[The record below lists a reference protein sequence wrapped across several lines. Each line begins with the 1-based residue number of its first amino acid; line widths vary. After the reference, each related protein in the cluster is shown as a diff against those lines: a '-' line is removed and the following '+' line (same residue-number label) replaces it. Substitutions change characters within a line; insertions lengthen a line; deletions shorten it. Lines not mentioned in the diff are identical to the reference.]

1 MAKNE
6 KKSEEFEFVY
16 VGFTTEELR
25 KLGLSTATK
34 RDARSDVRK
43 KFGLAPSSRKKKVLG
58 LTMEQIAKL
67 NVKPNEDGKYSYK
80 ELAEALTKKAGI

>member
-6 KKSEEFEFVY
+6 KKEFSFVY

-34 RDARSDVRK
+34 KDARNDVRK
-43 KFGLAPSSRKKKVLG
+43 KFGLAPSSRKKHILG
-58 LTMEQIAKL
+58 LTIEQIAKL

-80 ELAEALTKKAGI
+80 EISEALAKKAGI